1 MDNLLDNIN
10 LNIKNISDVELPNK
24 IINNFNF
31 KNKLKSYVLKN
42 IKKNPNEFS
51 KNLLS
56 KNDKILEL
64 YKNINKDEFLNINI
78 KNTKENI
85 TYIKNKINII
95 KNNQS
100 GGYKLDKNENI
111 DKLIDNSFNI
121 IENYH
126 VKNKLKINKKNKF
139 DLNDVLFKTKQ
150 YKQIIN
156 NPIFYINDYSIINN
170 NDEKLKYKKE
180 CYLNF
185 KKKYINFLI
194 NSIKKIN

>member
-10 LNIKNISDVELPNK
+10 LNIKSISDIELPNK
-24 IINNFNF
+24 IINNINF

-51 KNLLS
+51 VNLLS
-56 KNDKILEL
+56 KNDNILEL
-64 YKNINKDEFLNINI
+64 YKNINKDEYLNLNI

-100 GGYKLDKNENI
+100 GGNKLDKNENI
-111 DKLIDNSFNI
+111 DKLIDKNFNI

-139 DLNDVLFKTKQ
+139 DLNDILFKTKQ

-180 CYLNF
+180 SYLNF